1 MLLDARHSNE
11 GISLAAE
18 KNSPAG
24 SRRLPPQAALRA
36 FEAAARH
43 MSFREAAGDL
53 SLTASAIS
61 HQVKSLETFLGTA
74 LFVREP
80 VGLSLTNA
88 GKAYLKELT
97 PILDALDAS
106 TRRISANRRAGALR
120 VLSTPG
126 FATRWLIPRLHRY
139 ADKNSI
145 LISVST
151 GAPCMDFS
159 LNEADVVIHWGSAP
173 VAGASVEPMMRSGR
187 YPVANAEFIRRE
199 SIRKPADLL
208 HTTLLRDEV
217 DDGWAAWFE
226 EAGVRPNRLPP
237 GPRMAH
243 CDLTL
248 TAAEEQQG
256 VALAYDAMARNTVA
270 DGRLQRVFDIE
281 SPSSVI
287 YSFAFAEERK
297 KCLDIDRFRDWM
309 FHEIR
314 KEGLLDQQVHSTAA
328 E

>member
-1 MLLDARHSNE
+1 
-11 GISLAAE
+11 
-18 KNSPAG
+18 
-24 SRRLPPQAALRA
+24 
-36 FEAAARH
+36 

-53 SLTASAIS
+53 SVTASAIS
-61 HQVKSLETFLGTA
+61 HQVKSLETYLGTA

-80 VGLSLTNA
+80 HGLSLTNA

-106 TRRISANRRAGALR
+106 TRRISANRPAGALR

-126 FATRWLIPRLHRY
+126 FAARWLIPRLHRY
-139 ADKNSI
+139 SDKESI
-145 LISVST
+145 VLSVST

-159 LNEADVVIHWGSAP
+159 LNEADIVIHWGSEP
-173 VAGASVEPMMRSGR
+173 VTGARVEPMMRSGR
-187 YPVANAEFIRRE
+187 YPVANAEFVKRE
-199 SIRKPADLL
+199 GILQPSDLL
-208 HTTLLRDEV
+208 HTTLLHDEV

-226 EAGVRPNRLPP
+226 EAGLRAAGLPP
-237 GPRMAH
+237 GPRLAH

-256 VALAYDAMARNTVA
+256 VALAYDAMARGSVA

-281 SPSSVI
+281 SPSAVI
-287 YSFAFAEERK
+287 YSFAYAIGRRK
-297 KCLDIDRFRDWM
+297 CPDIGRFRDWM
-309 FHEIR
+309 FDEIHA
-314 KEGLLDQQVHSTAA
+314 EGLLDQQIQASAA